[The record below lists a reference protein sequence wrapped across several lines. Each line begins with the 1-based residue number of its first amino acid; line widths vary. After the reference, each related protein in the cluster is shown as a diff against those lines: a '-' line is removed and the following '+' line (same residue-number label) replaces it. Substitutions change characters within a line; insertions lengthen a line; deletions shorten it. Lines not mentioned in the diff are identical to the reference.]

1 MDRDKNPRDHE
12 KHDRDTTD
20 RQGDAPSDR
29 EDLVG
34 DTAASEPLTTKPRVQ
49 PSEADERN
57 NQDRGSNPP
66 HTTSGKITS
75 PAFGSGVSGGA
86 LADPGPERS

>member
-1 MDRDKNPRDHE
+1 MDRDKKKTEH
-12 KHDRDTTD
+12 
-20 RQGDAPSDR
+20 QGDAPSDS
-29 EDLVG
+29 EGLVG
-34 DTAASEPLTTKPRVQ
+34 DTAASDPLTTTKRVQ

-66 HTTSGKITS
+66 HTTSGKVSS

-86 LADPGPERS
+86 LADPGPPRD

>member
-1 MDRDKNPRDHE
+1 MHNDREHKS
-12 KHDRDTTD
+12 TD
-20 RQGDAPSDR
+20 RQGDEPSDT
-29 EDLVG
+29 EGLVG

-57 NQDRGSNPP
+57 NQDRGAQ
-66 HTTSGKITS
+66 HTNSGKISS
-75 PAFGSGVSGGA
+75 PSFGSSVSGGA